1 MDIGA
6 YIPMSAS
13 YLYDYLEIDYEVRLR
28 SKVSIIDLNVLSTCT
43 TTFLNLTTDQLSF
56 KHSTVEELL

>member
-13 YLYDYLEIDYEVRLR
+13 YLYDYMEIDYEVRLR
-28 SKVSIIDLNVLSTCT
+28 SKLYN
-43 TTFLNLTTDQLSF
+43 N
-56 KHSTVEELL
+56 